1 MKNNQNPNRRDI
13 IKTFAVATAAGFIG
27 GSTVIHKQ
35 ETDKRNEASTL
46 GRYRSWRQS
55 GPGRGFSS
63 AFARYRR

>member
-13 IKTFAVATAAGFIG
+13 IKTLTVTAAVGIVSG
-27 GSTVIHKQ
+27 AATIQGQ
-35 ETDKRNEASTL
+35 EANQRNEASQL
-46 GRYRSWRQS
+46 DSYRGWRKR

>member
-13 IKTFAVATAAGFIG
+13 IKTFTVATAAGFIG
-27 GSTVIHKQ
+27 GATVIQAQ

-46 GRYRSWRQS
+46 GWYRSWRRP